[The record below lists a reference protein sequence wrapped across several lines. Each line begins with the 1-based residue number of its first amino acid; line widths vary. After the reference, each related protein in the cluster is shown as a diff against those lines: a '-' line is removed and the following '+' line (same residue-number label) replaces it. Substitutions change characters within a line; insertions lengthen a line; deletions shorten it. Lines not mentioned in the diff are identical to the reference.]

1 MKVADIMTTQ
11 VITVRGYQSVAD
23 AIRLMQDHHIFAVI
37 VERRHDQDAYG
48 MITELDIIRKVT
60 AYGRDP
66 KKLRVYE
73 VMNKPC
79 IVINPDLS
87 IEYAARLFA
96 NTDIRCAPVIREKLL
111 GIITATDILLKG
123 DCVESPRE
131 HYFEQEIQKAIQQ
144 ARQICTAKG
153 HASADCRF
161 AWDIVEELQAEAAH
175 QRAQRLEKTA
185 LEEYVEE
192 YPEASILINLE
203 EWCSG

>member
-11 VITVRGYQSVAD
+11 VVTVRGHQSVAE
-23 AIRLMQDHHIFAVI
+23 AVRLMKAHHIFAVI
-37 VERRHDQDAYG
+37 VERRHDEDAYG
-48 MITELDIIRKVT
+48 MITELDIISKVT

-73 VMNKPC
+73 VMQKPC
-79 IVINPDLS
+79 IVVNPDLS

-96 NTDIRCAPVIREKLL
+96 NTGIRCAPVIREKLL
-111 GIITATDILLKG
+111 GMITATDILLKG
-123 DCVESPRE
+123 DFLESPKE
-131 HYFEQEIQKAIQQ
+131 QYFEQAIQKAIQE
-144 ARQICTAKG
+144 ARQICAEKG
-153 HASADCRF
+153 HASADCRV

-175 QRAQRLEKTA
+175 QRAQSLEKTA